1 MWLKCDSS
9 AAAPRTLTSRSER
22 TCSVLGHTVQN
33 NVNTSQ
39 SVSCKDFYGCSC
51 AWASGGSPI
60 ESRACACVNTQPR
73 DMSLDHALMEVSGNQ
88 HAKGISKA
96 YRQLCVFGRWG
107 IIARHG
113 HAGHRRHPGHWRH
126 PGHRWHAGHGG
137 HRAPAGICL
146 RRKHA
151 RPERHHK
158 LWT

>member
-73 DMSLDHALMEVSGNQ
+73 DMSLDHALMEVSSNQ

-96 YRQLCVFGRWG
+96 YRQVMRLW
-107 IIARHG
+107 AMG
-113 HAGHRRHPGHWRH
+113 HHCSPWAC
-126 PGHRWHAGHGG
+126 
-137 HRAPAGICL
+137 RASAASLALAASRASVAC
-146 RRKHA
+146 RA
-151 RPERHHK
+151 WEASRPSGDLPPK
-158 LWT
+158 KACPT

>member
-1 MWLKCDSS
+1 MLESIRIED
-9 AAAPRTLTSRSER
+9 
-22 TCSVLGHTVQN
+22 LGRVAEVRLLCRCATDADVPLGADMLGPGPHVQN

-96 YRQLCVFGRWG
+96 YRQSCVFG
-107 IIARHG
+107 
-113 HAGHRRHPGHWRH
+113 
-126 PGHRWHAGHGG
+126 
-137 HRAPAGICL
+137 
-146 RRKHA
+146 
-151 RPERHHK
+151 
-158 LWT
+158 